1 MNPFKTKTSYSD
13 TVHKALIKKRW
24 KEEEEKV
31 MAELKADILEDVQ
44 KAAEEFVSDDV
55 FVGQKA
61 LVLIALRKQG
71 WGKQRGLWLLNE
83 LDETEKAFKK
93 TLPGQPDNSISW
105 PEVFDAVKEEYG
117 IDLRERYGIQFVED
131 L

>member
-1 MNPFKTKTSYSD
+1 M
-13 TVHKALIKKRW
+13 
-24 KEEEEKV
+24 
-31 MAELKADILEDVQ
+31 
-44 KAAEEFVSDDV
+44 SDDV

-93 TLPGQPDNSISW
+93 PLPGQPDNSIAW
-105 PEVFDAVKEEYG
+105 PEAFDQVKEEYG
-117 IDLRERYGIQFVED
+117 IDLRERYVIVF